1 MQQGSSKHDVAPPPA
16 EGEGTGS
23 SIDARVDEA
32 SRRGLT
38 GTARSDV
45 YETTRDPDDVSRAP
59 NPWDERDPPRWRQDF
74 PIDWPKDEFVARR
87 DFAKFLVL
95 TSGAFVAGQA
105 WIAARD
111 LVRSKRES
119 GEPLR
124 QRIASLAE
132 VPVGGV
138 LSFSY
143 PTERDHCLLVRIS
156 EHEIVAFNQ
165 SCTHLSCAVVPRV
178 SQGVF
183 ECPCHEGYFDL
194 RTGVNIAGPPPR
206 PLPRIVLEVVSGD
219 VFATGVQQRTV
230 G

>member
-1 MQQGSSKHDVAPPPA
+1 MQQADIEHDSAPPSA
-16 EGEGTGS
+16 EIEGTGN

-45 YETTRDPDDVSRAP
+45 YEPTRDPEDVSRAP
-59 NPWDERDPPRWRQDF
+59 DARDERDPPRWRQDF

-105 WIAARD
+105 WIAAQD
-111 LVRSKRES
+111 LVRSKRET
-119 GEPLR
+119 GKPLR

-132 VPVGGV
+132 VPVGDV

-156 EHEIVAFNQ
+156 DSEIVAFSQ
-165 SCTHLSCAVVPRV
+165 ACTHLSCAVVPKV
-178 SQGVF
+178 AEGVF
-183 ECPCHEGYFDL
+183 ECPCHAGYFDL

-206 PLPRIVLEVVSGD
+206 PLPRILLEVVSGD
-219 VFATGVQQRTV
+219 VFATGVEQRTV